1 VLRELFPEPA
11 EPVPRRVPRS
21 LPVLL
26 LAAAIPLGVLVM
38 LVRVAGTT
46 VPPWDSIYG
55 EDLSIFLIQALQHPW
70 PLLVSYAGYLQ
81 LVPRLIAQFVVY
93 LPLRDAAAAFAISG
107 ALVTTGCAL
116 FIFHASAGHVRSAV
130 LRFVLAL
137 AVVLLPVA
145 QLEIADSGVNCP
157 WYLLFALFWA
167 VLWRPGTRAGMAGAA
182 AVGFLTA
189 ASTTMSVLFAPLL
202 LARVIA
208 LPRLRE
214 HAVTAGWAAG
224 CLLQVPY
231 VVSNLGSAQSRAA
244 HRASPGQVLA
254 FYGHEVVLPAL
265 GWHLAWR
272 LQAFAGRN
280 GATLIIGAILVVV
293 FGWALLT
300 QRGQARVFV
309 VASLITGFLCTA
321 FGATLK
327 SGVTTST
334 VTENFESGSRYTALP
349 IFLIEAA
356 AVVAAG
362 SFICPR
368 QHRLRTVAA
377 VTALVGVLSVGWVT
391 DFRYPGWR
399 GGTINWPSTATAWL
413 HACQRTPD
421 GVIRVPTGASF
432 NGAKTAIPC
441 ASLRRLCRAA
451 RSRGGCRERAADPPG
466 GRSGWR
472 VAARPRRPSTPSS
485 WPWPRS
491 ARPPATIMA
500 RRAGT
505 DPGTRTAPRSGS
517 GRGPRRQTTAPHP
530 TATAAR
536 LPGPRRHPLP
546 SWHRASHRSPQ
557 KTPPSYTQR
566 DCPRTDRFP
575 TGARPSSPS
584 KECRCKARPA
594 HSAATARRLPPEAAR
609 VKRRLPTGSQRRCRR
624 RDGGQRPGPLEV
636 GGAVRRPLPYLS

>member
-1 VLRELFPEPA
+1 
-11 EPVPRRVPRS
+11 
-21 LPVLL
+21 
-26 LAAAIPLGVLVM
+26 M
-38 LVRVAGTT
+38 LVRVAGTP
-46 VPPWDSIYG
+46 VPAWDSIYG
-55 EDLSIFLIQALQHPW
+55 EDLGIFLVQALQHPW
-70 PLLVSYAGYLQ
+70 PLLVPYAGYLQ
-81 LVPRLIAQFVVY
+81 LVPRLIAQFVFY

-137 AVVLLPVA
+137 VVVLLPVA
-145 QLEIADSGVNCP
+145 QLEIADSGVNSP

-167 VLWRPGTRAGMAGAA
+167 VLWRPGTRAGMVGAA

-189 ASTTMSVLFAPLL
+189 ASTTMSVVFAPLL

-244 HRASPGQVLA
+244 HPASPGPVLA
-254 FYGHEVVLPAL
+254 FYRHEVVLPAL

-280 GATLIIGAILVVV
+280 GATLIIGAILAAF

-309 VASLITGFLCTA
+309 VACLITGFLSTA

-327 SGVTTST
+327 PGVTTT
-334 VTENFESGSRYTALP
+334 PVAENFESGSRYTALP

-356 AVVAAG
+356 AVVAVG
-362 SFICPR
+362 SFICHR

-391 DFRYPGWR
+391 DFRYQGWR
-399 GGTINWPSTATAWL
+399 GGTINWPPTATAWL

-421 GVIRVPTGASF
+421 GVIREPTGAPPR
-432 NGAKTAIPC
+432 TAIPC
-441 ASLRRLCRAA
+441 ASLRRLCPAA
-451 RSRGGCRERAADPPG
+451 RSRSAGAPGRACRERAADPPG
-466 GRSGWR
+466 SRSGWR
-472 VAARPRRPSTPSS
+472 AAARARRPSTARDLYGIGCAGTATCYAVGDDGTILALGDP
-485 WPWPRS
+485 PAPRRS
-491 ARPPATIMA
+491 ARCPRWRPGDDIWRHRPLAARAKVTGPLLIA
-500 RRAGT
+500 RR
-505 DPGTRTAPRSGS
+505 
-517 GRGPRRQTTAPHP
+517 
-530 TATAAR
+530 
-536 LPGPRRHPLP
+536 
-546 SWHRASHRSPQ
+546 HR
-557 KTPPSYTQR
+557 
-566 DCPRTDRFP
+566 
-575 TGARPSSPS
+575 
-584 KECRCKARPA
+584 
-594 HSAATARRLPPEAAR
+594 
-609 VKRRLPTGSQRRCRR
+609 
-624 RDGGQRPGPLEV
+624 
-636 GGAVRRPLPYLS
+636 

>member
-1 VLRELFPEPA
+1 VAGQAPSRQQAGPQRPPLARRAVGVLRELFPKPA
-11 EPVPRRVPRS
+11 EPVPRRVPRG

-26 LAAAIPLGVLVM
+26 LAAVVPLGVLVM
-38 LVRVAGTT
+38 LVRVAGP
-46 VPPWDSIYG
+46 VPAWDSIYG

-93 LPLRDAAAAFAISG
+93 LPLRDAAAAFAIIG

-130 LRFVLAL
+130 LRSVLAL

-167 VLWRPGTRAGMAGAA
+167 VLWRPGTRAGMVGAA
-182 AVGFLTA
+182 AVGFLAA
-189 ASTTMSVLFAPLL
+189 ASTTMSVVFAPLL

-231 VVSNLGSAQSRAA
+231 VVSNLGSARSRAA
-244 HRASPGQVLA
+244 HRASPGPVLA

-265 GWHLAWR
+265 GWHLAWG

-280 GATLIIGAILVVV
+280 GATLIIGAILAAF

-300 QRGQARVFV
+300 QPGQARVFV
-309 VASLITGFLCTA
+309 VACLITGFLAAA

-327 SGVTTST
+327 PGVTTSP
-334 VTENFESGSRYTALP
+334 VTENFESGSRYTTLP

-356 AVVAAG
+356 AVVAVG
-362 SFICPR
+362 SFICR
-368 QHRLRTVAA
+368 GQRRLRTVAA

-399 GGTINWPSTATAWL
+399 GGTVNWPPTATAWL

-421 GVIRVPTGASF
+421 GVIRDPTEAPPR
-432 NGAKTAIPC
+432 TVIPC
-441 ASLRRLCRAA
+441 ASLRRLCPAA
-451 RSRGGCRERAADPPG
+451 RSRGAGGPG
-466 GRSGWR
+466 GACRGQGSSFWPSASAARSGPGPHR
-472 VAARPRRPSTPSS
+472 APIRQRARPAPTND
-485 WPWPRS
+485 S
-491 ARPPATIMA
+491 A
-500 RRAGT
+500 
-505 DPGTRTAPRSGS
+505 
-517 GRGPRRQTTAPHP
+517 
-530 TATAAR
+530 
-536 LPGPRRHPLP
+536 
-546 SWHRASHRSPQ
+546 ASHRHRGRAPGSA
-557 KTPPSYTQR
+557 PPSAPVMASSLAPIAAEDPTSYSQR
-566 DCPRTDRFP
+566 DCPRIDRFSTP
-575 TGARPSSPS
+575 QDS
-584 KECRCKARPA
+584 
-594 HSAATARRLPPEAAR
+594 RRIGFAVLFLPP
-609 VKRRLPTGSQRRCRR
+609 
-624 RDGGQRPGPLEV
+624 
-636 GGAVRRPLPYLS
+636 

>member
-1 VLRELFPEPA
+1 MVGLLHSYRADVREGVRLPTPQRHPSRVAGQAPSRQQVGLQRPPLARRAVGVLRELFPEPA
-11 EPVPRRVPRS
+11 EPVPRRVPRG

-26 LAAAIPLGVLVM
+26 LAAVIPLGVLVM
-38 LVRVAGTT
+38 LVRVAGP
-46 VPPWDSIYG
+46 VPAWDSIYA
-55 EDLSIFLIQALQHPW
+55 EDLSIFLVQALQHPW
-70 PLLVSYAGYLQ
+70 PLLVPYAGYLQ

-93 LPLRDAAAAFAISG
+93 LPLRDAAAAFAVSG

-189 ASTTMSVLFAPLL
+189 ASTTVSVLFAPLV

-244 HRASPGQVLA
+244 HPASPGPVLA

-280 GATLIIGAILVVV
+280 GATLIIGAILAAF

-309 VASLITGFLCTA
+309 VAALITGFLATV

-356 AVVAAG
+356 AVVAVG
-362 SFICPR
+362 SFICHR

-377 VTALVGVLSVGWVT
+377 VTALVGVLAVGWVT
-391 DFRYPGWR
+391 DFRYLGWR
-399 GGTINWPSTATAWL
+399 GGTLNWPPTATAWL

-421 GVIRVPTGASF
+421 GVIRGPTGL
-432 NGAKTAIPC
+432 TVRTVIPC
-441 ASLRRLCRAA
+441 ASLRRLCPAA
-451 RSRGGCRERAADPPG
+451 RSRG
-466 GRSGWR
+466 
-472 VAARPRRPSTPSS
+472 
-485 WPWPRS
+485 
-491 ARPPATIMA
+491 
-500 RRAGT
+500 AG
-505 DPGTRTAPRSGS
+505 AE
-517 GRGPRRQTTAPHP
+517 H
-530 TATAAR
+530 
-536 LPGPRRHPLP
+536 
-546 SWHRASHRSPQ
+546 AS
-557 KTPPSYTQR
+557 
-566 DCPRTDRFP
+566 
-575 TGARPSSPS
+575 
-584 KECRCKARPA
+584 
-594 HSAATARRLPPEAAR
+594 
-609 VKRRLPTGSQRRCRR
+609 
-624 RDGGQRPGPLEV
+624 
-636 GGAVRRPLPYLS
+636 

>member
-1 VLRELFPEPA
+1 
-11 EPVPRRVPRS
+11 VPRS
-21 LPVLL
+21 LAVLL
-26 LAAAIPLGVLVM
+26 LADAVPLGVLVM
-38 LVRVAGTT
+38 LVRVAGP
-46 VPPWDSIYG
+46 VPAWDSIYA
-55 EDLSIFLIQALQHPW
+55 EDLSIFLVQALQHPW
-70 PLLVSYAGYLQ
+70 HLLVPAAGYLQ

-130 LRFVLAL
+130 LRVVLAL

-145 QLEIADSGVNCP
+145 PLEIADSGVNTP

-189 ASTTMSVLFAPLL
+189 ASTTMSVVFAPLL

-244 HRASPGQVLA
+244 HPASPGPVLA

-280 GATLIIGAILVVV
+280 GATLIIGAILAAF

-309 VASLITGFLCTA
+309 VAALITGFLSAA
-321 FGATLK
+321 FGATLR
-327 SGVTTST
+327 SGVTTSP
-334 VTENFESGSRYTALP
+334 VAENFESGSRYTALP

-356 AVVAAG
+356 AVVAVG
-362 SFICPR
+362 SFICHG
-368 QHRLRTVAA
+368 QQRLRTVAA
-377 VTALVGVLSVGWVT
+377 VAALVGVLSVGWIT
-391 DFRYPGWR
+391 DFRYQGLR
-399 GGTINWPSTATAWL
+399 SSTTNWPPTATAWL

-421 GVIRVPTGASF
+421 GVIRERTGA
-432 NGAKTAIPC
+432 GPRTAIPC

-451 RSRGGCRERAADPPG
+451 RSCGAGAPGRAGRERAADPPG
-466 GRSGWR
+466 SRGNWQA
-472 VAARPRRPSTPSS
+472 AARARRPSPA
-485 WPWPRS
+485 RDLYGIGC
-491 ARPPATIMA
+491 AGRPPAS
-500 RRAGT
+500 G
-505 DPGTRTAPRSGS
+505 GRS
-517 GRGPRRQTTAPHP
+517 
-530 TATAAR
+530 
-536 LPGPRRHPLP
+536 RHP
-546 SWHRASHRSPQ
+546 
-557 KTPPSYTQR
+557 
-566 DCPRTDRFP
+566 PRPR
-575 TGARPSSPS
+575 
-584 KECRCKARPA
+584 
-594 HSAATARRLPPEAAR
+594 
-609 VKRRLPTGSQRRCRR
+609 
-624 RDGGQRPGPLEV
+624 
-636 GGAVRRPLPYLS
+636 